1 MKKLLFLLVLFSYCF
16 ANSKKNNEVIIYSDT
31 AYFDLK
37 VRKITYQKN
46 VLIISPYFNATC
58 NKADVFFDKN
68 FKIQYI
74 YGYDNIILENKN
86 FYIKANFFFYDV
98 KKKKLTL
105 KGNVKITIID
115 IRNYKNKK
123 KELLNVRG

>member
-1 MKKLLFLLVLFSYCF
+1 MKKLLIFLLLFFTCL
-16 ANSKKNNEVIIYSDT
+16 ADSKKSSEIIIYSDT
-31 AYFDLK
+31 AHFNLK
-37 VRKITYQKN
+37 IKKITYQGN

-74 YGYDNIILENKN
+74 YGYDNIVLENKN
-86 FYIKANFFFYDV
+86 FYVKANFFFYDV

-105 KGNVKITIID
+105 KGNVKITIKD
-115 IRNYKNKK
+115 IKIFKNKK
-123 KELLNVRG
+123 KELLDARS